1 VKNIIKYPTL
11 VGRLRDSIKGATSV
25 NNVQMSTLENII
37 INISIAI
44 KKELKLIMKNTRMK
58 EEI

>member
-1 VKNIIKYPTL
+1 VKNFIKYPTL
-11 VGRLRDSIKGATSV
+11 VGRLRDSIKGAISV
-25 NNVQMSTLENII
+25 NNAQMSTLENII

-58 EEI
+58 EGI